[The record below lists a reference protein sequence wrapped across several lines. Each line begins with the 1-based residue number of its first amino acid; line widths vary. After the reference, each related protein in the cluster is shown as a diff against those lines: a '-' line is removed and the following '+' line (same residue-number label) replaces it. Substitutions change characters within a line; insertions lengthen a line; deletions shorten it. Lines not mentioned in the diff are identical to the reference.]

1 MIKKSIAV
9 LFLILLPLIIPL
21 ANANNPFSGKQENQ
35 NIFPRPAFQSKFF
48 LKIIIWQ
55 HHLKEKMAAL
65 VREAKT
71 TNSIKPL
78 ILLIMAAFA
87 YGVIHAAGPGHGKA
101 IALSY
106 VLSQQPAYLS
116 GLLFSSFI
124 ALFHGIS
131 GIIFVLFIRLVLDTT
146 ITGNLERVTHITQI
160 ISYSIIICFGLAIF
174 ISSICNLLKNKDKSR
189 HDNKRNRKNINPVL
203 SAFVVGCIPCPG
215 VVMVML
221 FALSMDLLALGIIL
235 GLTISIGMAFT
246 ISIITLLAI
255 SGKVISLNMVKKKGA
270 LAISVEHWVKIFA
283 GLALMILGI
292 LFLVSSL

>member
-1 MIKKSIAV
+1 MIKKTIAIV
-9 LFLILLPLIIPL
+9 FLILLPLIIPL
-21 ANANNPFSGKQENQ
+21 ADANNPFAGKQENQ
-35 NIFPRPAFQSKFF
+35 NIFSGPAFKNRFF
-48 LKIIIWQ
+48 LKIIILQ

-78 ILLIMAAFA
+78 IFLIMAAFA

-106 VLSQQPAYLS
+106 VLSQQATYLP
-116 GLLFSSFI
+116 GLIFSSFI

-131 GIIFVLFIRLVLDTT
+131 GIIFVLFIRFVLDTT
-146 ITGNLERVTHITQI
+146 IMGNLEKVTHITQI
-160 ISYSIIICFGLAIF
+160 ISYSIIICLGLAIF
-174 ISSICNLLKNKDKSR
+174 ISSICKLIKNKDKSR
-189 HDNKRNRKNINPVL
+189 DANKKKRQNINPVL

-221 FALSMDLLALGIIL
+221 FALSMNLTGLGIIL

-246 ISIITLLAI
+246 ISIIILIAI
-255 SGKVISLNMVKKKGA
+255 SGKVISLNMVKKQGA
-270 LAISVEHWVKIFA
+270 LVISVEYWVKIFA
-283 GLALMILGI
+283 GFALMLLGI
-292 LFLVSSL
+292 LFLVSIL